1 MGTLLNRRRYMG
13 GGASLPY
20 DAEVEYLATG
30 SSTSILTDINCSDI
44 GLVRVVKQYT
54 QSASKGLNGDGAY
67 VATPRFYGVLGTTQQ
82 GLGLQWGGSGR
93 DVTIMPFDNN
103 EHVFEIDVIN
113 AVGKIDTISS
123 SMRLTTAGNY
133 FGINNYTPNRSVG
146 TKYKSVEVYDKNM
159 IKILDLITVRVGQQG
174 AFYDK
179 VSKSLMGVGVFTA
192 GPDKIGGVNP

>member
-13 GGASLPY
+13 GCEAPLPY
-20 DAEVEYLATG
+20 DAEVEYLVTG
-30 SSTSILTDINCSDI
+30 SNTSIVTTIDCADI
-44 GLVRVVKQYT
+44 GLVRVAKQYT
-54 QSASKGLNGDGAY
+54 QSATKGLGGDGAY
-67 VATPRFYGVLGTTQQ
+67 VGSPRFYGALGTTQS

-93 DVTIMPFDNN
+93 DVTIMSFDNN

-113 AVGKIDTISS
+113 AVGKIDTTYS

-133 FGINNYTPNRSVG
+133 FGINNYQPTRSVG

-179 VSKSLMGVGVFTA
+179 VSKSLIGVGVFTA
-192 GPDKIGGVNP
+192 GPDKT